1 MKGFKIEGL
10 SYADGNF
17 YYLFVGN
24 ELWIFAQYYC
34 VRGSEFGFYYVDDR
48 PCQAYTV
55 NKIGDR
61 LANGQV
67 LTEEVFDML
76 RTQAKTYRTFY
87 IEEV

>member
-24 ELWIFAQYYC
+24 ELWIFAKDYC

-55 NKIGDR
+55 NKIGGR
-61 LANGQV
+61 LAKGQV
-67 LTEEVFDML
+67 LTEEVFDIL

-87 IEEV
+87 IEGV

>member
-1 MKGFKIEGL
+1 MKGFKIEGI

-34 VRGSEFGFYYVDDR
+34 TRGSESMSYYVDDK
-48 PCQAYTV
+48 PSHTYTV
-55 NKIGDR
+55 NKIGVR
-61 LANGQV
+61 LANGRV

-76 RTQAKTYRTFY
+76 RSQAKVYRTFY

>member
-24 ELWIFAQYYC
+24 ELWIFAQAYC
-34 VRGSEFGFYYVDDR
+34 VRGSEFRSYYVDDR

-55 NKIGDR
+55 NKIGVR
-61 LANGQV
+61 LANGQA
-67 LTEEVFDML
+67 LTEEVFDIL
-76 RTQAKTYRTFY
+76 RRQAKVYRTFY
-87 IEEV
+87 IEGV